1 MAELEVFVTV
11 ARAASFR
18 KAAEQRG
25 LTPSAISHAIAAM
38 EARLGVR
45 LFHRTTRT
53 LRLTDV
59 GEMLL
64 DELAPRFEA
73 IEQALDKLQ
82 HFRETPKGRVRIS
95 ALRDAVHLLVGPK
108 LAGFAQRYP
117 EIEIELS
124 SDDRFVDLLGDGYD
138 AGIRYGGTVPGDM
151 VGARLSPDL
160 RWVVVGAPSYLDA
173 RGRPQHPRELL
184 QHECI
189 RMRIGTNRI
198 YQWELGAGSDQVVLD
213 VRGNITLCDTASSL
227 MYTVSGGGLYYCLE
241 QRVEDELRGGQLE
254 IVLPDWSVTG
264 PGFYAYYSS
273 HRRVPTAL
281 RAFIDYLKE
290 G

>member
-1 MAELEVFVTV
+1 M
-11 ARAASFR
+11 
-18 KAAEQRG
+18 
-25 LTPSAISHAIAAM
+25 
-38 EARLGVR
+38 R

-198 YQWELGAGSDQVVLD
+198 YQ
-213 VRGNITLCDTASSL
+213 
-227 MYTVSGGGLYYCLE
+227 
-241 QRVEDELRGGQLE
+241 
-254 IVLPDWSVTG
+254 
-264 PGFYAYYSS
+264 
-273 HRRVPTAL
+273 
-281 RAFIDYLKE
+281 
-290 G
+290 

>member
-18 KAAEQRG
+18 RAAELRG

-38 EARLGVR
+38 EKRLGVR

-59 GEMLL
+59 GEILL
-64 DELAPRFEA
+64 AELAPRFEE
-73 IEQALDKLQ
+73 IEHALDKLQ
-82 HFRETPKGRVRIS
+82 HFRETPKGRVRVT
-95 ALRDAVHLLVGPK
+95 ALRDAVQLLIGPK

-117 EIEIELS
+117 EIEVDLS
-124 SDDRFVDLLGDGYD
+124 ADDRFVDLIADGYD
-138 AGIRYGGTVPGDM
+138 VGIRYGGTVPGDM
-151 VGARLSPDL
+151 VAARLSPDL
-160 RWVVVGAPSYLDA
+160 RWVVVGSPAYLDA
-173 RGRPQHPRELL
+173 RGRPQVPLDLL
-184 QHECI
+184 QHECV

-198 YQWELGAGSDQVVLD
+198 YQWELGEGADRVVLD
-213 VRGNITLCDTASSL
+213 IRGNITLGDTESS
-227 MYTVSGGGLYYCLE
+227 VRHAINGGGLYYCLE
-241 QRVEDELRGGQLE
+241 QRVEAELRAGALE
-254 IVLPDWSVTG
+254 IVLPAWSVVG

-281 RAFIDYLKE
+281 RALIDYLKDA
-290 G
+290 